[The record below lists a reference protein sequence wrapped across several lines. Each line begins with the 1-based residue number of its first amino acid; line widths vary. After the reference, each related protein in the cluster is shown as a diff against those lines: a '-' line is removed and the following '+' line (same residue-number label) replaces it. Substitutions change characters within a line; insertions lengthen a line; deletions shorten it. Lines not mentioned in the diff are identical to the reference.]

1 METIAIILFI
11 VQLVM
16 SQVLELMEQPEL
28 KKNLVGRLPVKEG
41 NDLPS
46 TYQPWQD
53 IAGLGW
59 IFHEEWD

>member
-1 METIAIILFI
+1 
-11 VQLVM
+11 M
-16 SQVLELMEQPEL
+16 SQILELIEQPEL

-41 NDLPS
+41 NNLS
-46 TYQPWQD
+46 SVHQPWQD